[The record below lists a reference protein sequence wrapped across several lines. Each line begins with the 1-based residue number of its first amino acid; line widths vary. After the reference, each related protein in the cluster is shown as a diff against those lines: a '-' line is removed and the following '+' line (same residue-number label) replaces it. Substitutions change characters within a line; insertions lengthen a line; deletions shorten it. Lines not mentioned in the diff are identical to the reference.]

1 MRIQRLLRCEE
12 SKIEFHDDVLIP
24 KYALLSNVHQY
35 YSRRALAVFQ
45 YFPQPQSRN
54 SSRSESQ
61 SHEKFPISK
70 VRKKFLTQRHKVP
83 PPLAGPRPAYY
94 VELSLRLLYFSLR
107 ICVKFPAK

>member
-24 KYALLSNVHQY
+24 KYALLANVHQY

-70 VRKKFLTQRHKVP
+70 VRKKGLTQRRKVP
-83 PPLAGPRPAYY
+83 RRWRGQD
-94 VELSLRLLYFSLR
+94 RLIMSSFLCAF
-107 ICVKFPAK
+107 VFF